1 MLLAIESSTPR
12 ASLALYDPATGE
24 VAWRS
29 EFTSERAHNALI
41 FAPLAEALDRCQRRL
56 DLIAVGRGPGSY
68 GGVRVGIAVAHG
80 LSLALGAPAV
90 GLSSLEAMGSGESNY
105 AVIGDARRQ
114 TWFVA
119 RVESGTLRGEP
130 RLTDQQGLI
139 DELTLLHRNG
149 NPVYSA
155 DPNLAA
161 AHPGVLHAVPDAARL
176 ARRAASLDAVE
187 VAALAAEP
195 LEPHYLRAPYITT
208 PNV

>member
-12 ASLALYDPATGE
+12 ASLALFDRKAAD
-24 VAWRS
+24 VVWSR

-41 FAPLAEALDRCQRRL
+41 FAPLAEALDYCDRQI

-80 LSLALGAPAV
+80 LGLALGAPV
-90 GLSSLEAMGSGESNY
+90 IGLSSLLAMDPTATDY

-119 RVESGTLRGEP
+119 RIAAGALAAEP
-130 RLTDQQGLI
+130 ELLTEQGLI
-139 DELTLLHRNG
+139 ADLTLLHRDG
-149 NPVYSA
+149 VPVFTA
-155 DPNLAA
+155 DPALAA
-161 AHPGVLHAVPDAARL
+161 AHPGVRHALPDARLL
-176 ARRAASLDAVE
+176 ARRAA
-187 VAALAAEP
+187 ALAADAIAPLADQP

-208 PNV
+208 PKA